1 MSYVRIDIDIDMN
14 DTKERLRDMRK
25 RARDLKPVF
34 RWARREL
41 REQYTENYKEKGLMV
56 GGWAPLDAEYSAWK
70 FENYRFPGILVRTGD
85 LFQGVSRLNYNEV
98 DRDRAV
104 FGVQGIEY
112 ARFHQTGTSKM
123 PQRKIIFE
131 PAGFAEKLG
140 ERTARYVSEGGKLR
154 DMD

>member
-1 MSYVRIDIDIDMN
+1 MSYVRVYIHLDQDEATDRIKKMR
-14 DTKERLRDMRK
+14 ERTM
-25 RARDLKPVF
+25 DLKPVF

-41 REQYTENYKEKGLMV
+41 REKYTENYREKGLLV

-70 FENYRFPGILVRTGD
+70 FENYRFPGILVRTGN
-85 LFQGVSRLNYNEV
+85 LFQGVSTLNHEEL
-98 DRDRAV
+98 DRNRAV
-104 FGVQGIEY
+104 FGVKGIEY

-140 ERTARYVSEGGKLR
+140 QRTAKYVADGGR
-154 DMD
+154 VRNED